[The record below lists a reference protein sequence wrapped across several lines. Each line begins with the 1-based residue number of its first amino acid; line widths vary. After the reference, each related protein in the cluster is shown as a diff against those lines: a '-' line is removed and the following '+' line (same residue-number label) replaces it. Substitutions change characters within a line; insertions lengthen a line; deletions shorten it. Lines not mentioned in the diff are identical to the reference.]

1 LNSFYQDIH
10 QQPEALRQLVTHY
23 RAAGASLDG
32 LAKPGRV
39 LLTGMGASFHAALW
53 ASYVLQAQG
62 VWAIA
67 VEASDLLYFS
77 GILLQD
83 VDKIIF
89 ISQSGASAEVLPVV
103 ELLPASIE
111 LIGIT
116 NDMDSPLAQQAD
128 VVLPLVAGN
137 ETTVATKTY
146 LNSMACLW
154 LLCQT
159 WRHGSREDDYQSLLR
174 LADVAAQLL
183 GSAEET
189 STYWIEQLSQVNQ
202 LYFLGHGPH
211 ITTARQA
218 AMMLGEWAKRPAIGT
233 SIGAFRH
240 GPIEVVAP
248 GTGAVVLGVKGITDT
263 STENLASDLRSYGA
277 TVIPVIEGRTVQRIQ
292 AQETGRDF
300 DEMLSPLLDIIP
312 AQLFSEAMARH
323 LGITPGFRHIHKVVQ
338 RL

>member
-1 LNSFYQDIH
+1 MNSFYQDIH
-10 QQPEALRQLVTHY
+10 QQPEALRQLVAHY
-23 RAAGASLDG
+23 RAADALFDG
-32 LAKPGRV
+32 LTRPGRV

-53 ASYVLQAQG
+53 ASYVLQTQG

-89 ISQSGASAEVLPVV
+89 ISQSGASAEVLPVI
-103 ELLPASIE
+103 EPLPASVE

-116 NDMDSPLAQQAD
+116 NDMDSPLAQKAD

-146 LNSMACLW
+146 LNSLACLW
-154 LLCQT
+154 LLCQN
-159 WRHGSREDDYQSLLR
+159 WHHGRSDEDYLTLLR
-174 LADVAAQLL
+174 LADAAEQLL
-183 GSAEET
+183 NDTDEISE
-189 STYWIEQLSQVNQ
+189 YWIEQLSQVQQ

-211 ITTARQA
+211 VTTARQA

-248 GTGAVVLGVKGITDT
+248 GTGVVILGARGITDT
-263 STENLASDLRSYGA
+263 STENLVSDLRSYGA
-277 TVIPVIEGRTVQRIQ
+277 TVVPIIEGQSIQ
-292 AQETGRDF
+292 PQKTDRDF
-300 DEMLSPLLDIIP
+300 DEMLSPLLDILP
-312 AQLFSEAMARH
+312 TQLFSEAMARH

>member
-1 LNSFYQDIH
+1 MNSFHTDIH
-10 QQPEALRQLVTHY
+10 QQPEALRQLAAHY
-23 RAAGASLDG
+23 RGPNGALDG
-32 LAKPGRV
+32 IQKPQRV
-39 LLTGMGASFHAALW
+39 LLTGMGASFHVALW
-53 ASYVLQAQG
+53 ASYLLQLRG

-77 GILLQD
+77 RILLQG

-89 ISQSGASAEVLPVV
+89 ISQSGASAEVVPVI
-103 ELLPASIE
+103 ELLPGSVE
-111 LIGIT
+111 LVGIT
-116 NDMDSPLAQQAD
+116 NDLDSPLAQHGH
-128 VVLPLVAGN
+128 VILPLVAGN

-159 WRHGSREDDYQSLLR
+159 WYRGRNEDDYQLLLR
-174 LADVAAQLL
+174 LADAAERLL
-183 GSAEET
+183 NSADGIAA
-189 STYWIEQLSQVNQ
+189 YWVEQLSQNTQ

-218 AMMLGEWAKRPAIGT
+218 AMILSEWVKRPAIGT

-240 GPIEVVAP
+240 GPIEIAAL
-248 GTGAVVLGVKGITDT
+248 GTGVVILGASGITDT
-263 STENLASDLRSYGA
+263 SIEDLASELRSYGA
-277 TVIPVIEGRTVQRIQ
+277 TVISVVEGQSIASPRAPKAR
-292 AQETGRDF
+292 RDF

-323 LGITPGFRHIHKVVQ
+323 LGITPGFRHIHKVVK